1 MKQPQEVKEAEEQY
15 NGLVPALYQSRE
27 FPKGFTLKP
36 LDWALEDKVVMRGE
50 IDADIGGKKMKIRP
64 ISTMDVEFLSN
75 EIVSLA
81 REGKVDLGKNYPCG
95 LNCPG
100 CFSQEKVY
108 SDKNNLMYWQE
119 VIDVIDDARN
129 IGLHS
134 IKFLGPGEMFQNPDL
149 FDILDALKARDNFPI
164 SIFTKGAEL
173 GDDSLATK
181 TFGKQGIT
189 SARDLTQRLS
199 TYENVRVLLGFNS
212 FFKDRQDKM
221 VGSLNRRNDY
231 KLNEGVFQN
240 RGISDYTEK
249 RNKALV
255 NLVEVGFRDPQKG
268 QRLSLIAAPVG
279 LDQVDEISIMYLWA
293 ALRNMPL
300 VIAPTMESG
309 PKSMGLS
316 KKNLRI
322 DPQHEKLI
330 DMITQVY
337 SSAIENGI
345 MTFDQIL
352 KEGVSAY
359 MGTSPCN
366 QTANGLM
373 MRLNGRIQM
382 CPGKS
387 DASAIY
393 GNIHDTSLPEIW
405 INSPNYRMGAL
416 TNNWCTAKTSGM
428 PAIIQT
434 EVLSRL
440 EQRYQGDKA

>member
-1 MKQPQEVKEAEEQY
+1 MKEKTAEEVTKVIAEY
-15 NGLVPALYQSRE
+15 DLLVPPIYQARR
-27 FPKGFTLKP
+27 FPSKYELKP
-36 LDWALEDKVVMRGE
+36 LDWALTDE
-50 IDADIGGKKMKIRP
+50 IVKRKNVKTDIAGKETKIRP
-64 ISTMDVEFLSN
+64 ISTMDIEFLSN
-75 EIVSLA
+75 EIVTLA
-81 REGKVDLGKNYPCG
+81 KEGKVNLGKHYPCG

-100 CFSQEKVY
+100 CFSQENVY

-119 VIDVIDDARN
+119 VMDVIDDARN

-149 FDILDALKARDNFPI
+149 FDILDALKIRDNFPI

-173 GDDSLATK
+173 GDDALATK
-181 TFGKQGIT
+181 TFGKKGIT

-199 TYENVRVLLGFNS
+199 MYENVRLLLGFNS

-221 VGSLNRRNDY
+221 VGSLNRKNDY
-231 KLNEGVFQN
+231 ELNEGVFQN

-279 LDQVDEISIMYLWA
+279 LDQIDEIPTMYLWA
-293 ALRNMPL
+293 TLRNMPL

-309 PKSMGLS
+309 PKSIGLS
-316 KKNLRI
+316 KNNTRI

-330 DMITQVY
+330 DMMTKVY
-337 SSAIENGI
+337 ASAIENGI
-345 MTFDQIL
+345 MTLDQIMQ
-352 KEGVSAY
+352 EGVSAY
-359 MGTSPCN
+359 MGTSACN

-393 GNIHDTSLPEIW
+393 GNIHQTPIAEIW
-405 INSPNYRMGAL
+405 MNSPNYKLGAL
-416 TNNWCTAKTSGM
+416 TNNWCTAKTTGM
-428 PAIIQT
+428 PRSIQD
-434 EVLSRL
+434 EVFSKL
-440 EQRYQGDKA
+440 EERSHR